1 MAQFRRPRFCSIQ
14 AAKTERLQCDRGSGS
29 IGHRLATSSPPR
41 RGASQLLQLLYGDD
55 HTVAGTRAPFRGFQG
70 ASASQLRS
78 DTNHER
84 PCTSGCRRHPASRS
98 SAVSLH
104 SQTAVAQRFSC
115 EYRNRKPSAQA
126 WAAWAW
132 EGLVGKRRS
141 PGTAFGPVDRSYV
154 EALSMSSTRESTR
167 RMHDPRVD
175 SPLSIA
181 NSLSKIPLLKAPFAA
196 G

>member
-1 MAQFRRPRFCSIQ
+1 MTALLQHTGSQDRASTVRPRQ
-14 AAKTERLQCDRGSGS
+14 RLF
-29 IGHRLATSSPPR
+29 GHRLATSSPPR

-154 EALSMSSTRESTR
+154 EALSMSSTREIDKENARSTCR
-167 RMHDPRVD
+167 
-175 SPLSIA
+175 
-181 NSLSKIPLLKAPFAA
+181 
-196 G
+196 